1 MREIKFRAW
10 DKTRQIMF
18 VPIGY
23 SYIDGYL
30 TCISEAKRTMQNDV
44 TEHLDETWYEDYREP
59 RYSDGKSEII
69 LMQYTGLKD
78 KNGKE
83 IYEGDI
89 VQSIDWGQPKRAR
102 AMVIFEGYEW
112 KTVPKNRGSH
122 KTAYD
127 LWSQVWGKEGEFVEV
142 IGNIHE
148 NPELLEEDSE

>member
-10 DKTRQIMF
+10 RRTEKELIYDALQIRN
-18 VPIGY
+18 IGLG
-23 SYIDGYL
+23 DGSV
-30 TCISEAKRTMQNDV
+30 IADERVQQGD
-44 TEHLDETWYEDYREP
+44 ELDW
-59 RYSDGKSEII
+59 
-69 LMQYTGLKD
+69 MQYTGLKD
-78 KNGKE
+78 RNGKE